1 MRIIRPAMHWTLAIG
16 IALAM
21 PLFIA
26 CQDGEPVTTDDAMD
40 AAEDTGRVLEEAAEK
55 VEDAAE
61 DAAHDMG
68 DLVEDTAD
76 EVEDAADS
84 LNN

>member
-1 MRIIRPAMHWTLAIG
+1 MHWTLAIG

-40 AAEDTGRVLEEAAEK
+40 AAENAAEDTGRVLEEAAEK